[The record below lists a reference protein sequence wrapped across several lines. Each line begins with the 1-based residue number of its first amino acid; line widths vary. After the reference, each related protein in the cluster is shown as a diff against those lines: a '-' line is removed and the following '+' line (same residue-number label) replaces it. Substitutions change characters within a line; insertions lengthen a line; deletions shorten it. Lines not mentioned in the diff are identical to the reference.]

1 MPAIVVG
8 HVCAKR
14 YAIPADEVR
23 RGGINGLIVPAIC
36 VLCPLL
42 RVLV

>member
-1 MPAIVVG
+1 MPTIVVG

-23 RGGINGLIVPAIC
+23 RGGINDTRPNSARY
-36 VLCPLL
+36 LCPLL
-42 RVLV
+42 PVLV